1 MAYCQGC
8 GNYVGDY
15 SFYRHK
21 LPGKGDM
28 ILCFRCKRWA
38 DRHPGR
44 STFPQTTTS
53 FPETRRIRTFSTIYV
68 ISSFA
73 MFAVG
78 AVLIISGNHMG
89 IGIAILL
96 GAISLFLVG
105 RRMKTF
111 GKSNDVN
118 ANREKQ

>member
-21 LPGKGDM
+21 LPGKGDI

-44 STFPQTTTS
+44 STFPQMTAS
-53 FPETRRIRTFSTIYV
+53 LPETRRIRTFSTIYV

-78 AVLIISGNHMG
+78 AVIIISGNHVG

-96 GAISLFLVG
+96 GAVSLFLVG
-105 RRMKTF
+105 RRMKKF
-111 GKSNDVN
+111 SKARSIKND
-118 ANREKQ
+118 REK